1 MYKLS
6 SSNKI
11 RIKEN
16 AFMASLFPI
25 SKINID
31 FNKNTK

>member
-1 MYKLS
+1 MYKTN

-11 RIKEN
+11 KVKQN

-25 SKINID
+25 SKNNID